1 MQPSVANAVPSAV
14 STAPNRFLEV
24 RDFHKL
30 IIIFLPMD
38 DGCCGVT

>member
-1 MQPSVANAVPSAV
+1 MQPSVANAIPSAV

-30 IIIFLPMD
+30 IIISMVMAAV
-38 DGCCGVT
+38 VT